1 MAIATAMKMKRRKAK
16 AKRDERIA
24 ERQRAATLA
33 SYAARN
39 TEIRETFAMREGL
52 AMAGLTEN
60 SSGNVLTFSRS
71 GSRILESNTPRA
83 FPPATQGTN
92 RMRNAFN
99 NRIVRDANAENGA
112 ATAANTPA
120 PAGNDE
126 DGNDF
131 ESDLELSFDA
141 LVGVL
146 SDFQPDSIL
155 SNISQESPNQAGLY
169 AIVPVVVGRGAERAV
184 KYNAVVEMPTFDEML
199 LNNPEFFKQGYGDM
213 IEGRIARGVRAFA
226 SNRSTVYDLPSIVR
240 NEDGTIDLSSWNEVR
255 RRVGRVGVDKSWV
268 QIAKAMCDSLK
279 KLNFPI
285 TPRDLRSALSNAEMA
300 QALFPR
306 MTQDHWIKILNVSI
320 DMATKMQMPTK
331 YMEQWK
337 DTRTAKKAST
347 SATFDIGDL

>member
-1 MAIATAMKMKRRKAK
+1 MAIATGMKMKRRKAK

-33 SYAARN
+33 SYAQRK

-83 FPPATQGTN
+83 LPPTTQGTN

-99 NRIVRDANAENGA
+99 NHIVRDANAENGA
-112 ATAANTPA
+112 ATAA
-120 PAGNDE
+120 PAGND
-126 DGNDF
+126 DDTNDF
-131 ESDLELSFDA
+131 ESDLDLSFDA
-141 LVGVL
+141 LVTAI
-146 SDFQPDSIL
+146 SEFQQDTLL
-155 SNISQESPNQAGLY
+155 SNVNWEEPNVVGKF
-169 AIVPVVVGRGAERAV
+169 AIVPIVVGRGADRAV
-184 KYNAVVEMPTFDEML
+184 KYNAIVETPTFDEML
-199 LNNPEFFKQGYGDM
+199 LNNPDFFRQGYGDM

-240 NEDGTIDLSSWNEVR
+240 NEDGAIDLSSWNEVR
-255 RRVGRVGVDKSWV
+255 RRVGRVGVDKSWA
-268 QIAKAMCDSLK
+268 QIAKAMCESLK

-306 MTQDHWIKILNVSI
+306 MTQEHWIKILDVSI
-320 DMATKMQMPTK
+320 GMATKMQMPTK

-337 DTRTAKKAST
+337 ETRTAKKAST

>member
-1 MAIATAMKMKRRKAK
+1 MANGMQMKRRKAK

-33 SYAARN
+33 SYAQRK

-60 SSGNVLTFSRS
+60 SSGKVLTFSRS
-71 GSRILESNTPRA
+71 GSRILESNTERA
-83 FPPATQGTN
+83 TTPTTQGTN
-92 RMRNAFN
+92 HMRFSHV
-99 NRIVRDANAENGA
+99 NRIVRDANTENGA
-112 ATAANTPA
+112 ATAAAATA
-120 PAGNDE
+120 ADADEGNE
-126 DGNDF
+126 F
-131 ESDLELSFDA
+131 ESDLDLGFDA
-141 LVGVL
+141 LVGAL
-146 SDFQPDSIL
+146 SDFQQDTIL
-155 SNISQESPNQAGLY
+155 SNINWDAPNQAGFY

-184 KYNAVVEMPTFDEML
+184 KFNAVVETPTFDEML
-199 LNNPEFFKQGYGDM
+199 LNNPEFFRQGYGDM
-213 IEGRIARGVRAFA
+213 VEGRIARGVRAFA

-306 MTQDHWIKILNVSI
+306 MTQDHWVKILNVSI
-320 DMATKMQMPTK
+320 EMAKKMQMPTK
-331 YMEQWK
+331 YMEQWLE
-337 DTRTAKKAST
+337 TRTAKKAST
-347 SATFDIGDL
+347 AATFDINDL